1 MITLGKEEIG
11 KFADKVSSKF
21 PVKPSYAELSP
32 MSRAL
37 CNYGHEKIHPYDTLS
52 IFIIHPDT
60 LQKYEWMEI
69 GEQKNTCENTR
80 KRLKNLK
87 TSTLMNIFSFIL
99 DKKNNQCLL
108 NKYLQFG
115 EGVIVMP
122 SSYNPRK

>member
-69 GEQKNTCENTR
+69 GEQKKYMR
-80 KRLKNLK
+80 KYTK
-87 TSTLMNIFSFIL
+87 TIEEFEDEYPDEYIFIYSG
-99 DKKNNQCLL
+99 Q
-108 NKYLQFG
+108 
-115 EGVIVMP
+115 EE
-122 SSYNPRK
+122 

>member
-1 MITLGKEEIG
+1 MIP
-11 KFADKVSSKF
+11 F
-21 PVKPSYAELSP
+21 PFL
-32 MSRAL
+32 
-37 CNYGHEKIHPYDTLS
+37 LS
-52 IFIIHPDT
+52 ILT
-60 LQKYEWMEI
+60 RYKNTSGWRLENR
-69 GEQKNTCENTR
+69 KNTCENTR